1 VAKRGILERL
11 AAGPVLGAEG
21 YLFELER
28 RGYVSAGAYVPEVV
42 LESPE
47 AVKQLHRDFLRAGAE
62 VMVAFTYYAHRAK
75 LRAIGK
81 ENLLEDLNRAA
92 VRLAREVAAEG
103 DALVAGNVNNTWEY
117 NPDDKATD
125 KVVRAMF
132 EEQVGWAVDEGVDF
146 FIAETFNHFGEA
158 LIALEVIKAAGYPA
172 LVSFTA
178 KGEQSYDGIGW
189 ADACQ
194 RLADAGA
201 DIVGL
206 NCARGPDTMLPL
218 LKEIRAA
225 VSGFVVGQPVAYRT
239 TPQAPYFQLLKDPS
253 GHRAFPVA
261 LDPFYLTRFELAD
274 YARQAR
280 ALGINYIGVCCGG
293 APHYVRAMAEALGRT
308 VPASKYSPDL
318 SLHPVLGAKGEDQE
332 KYARYIQDFEDSSA

>member
-1 VAKRGILERL
+1 
-11 AAGPVLGAEG
+11 
-21 YLFELER
+21 
-28 RGYVSAGAYVPEVV
+28 
-42 LESPE
+42 
-47 AVKQLHRDFLRAGAE
+47 
-62 VMVAFTYYAHRAK
+62 
-75 LRAIGK
+75 
-81 ENLLEDLNRAA
+81 
-92 VRLAREVAAEG
+92 
-103 DALVAGNVNNTWEY
+103 
-117 NPDDKATD
+117 
-125 KVVRAMF
+125 
-132 EEQVGWAVDEGVDF
+132 VDEGVDF

-158 LIALEVIKAAGYPA
+158 RIALEAIQAAGYPA

-189 ADACQ
+189 AEACQ

-206 NCARGPDTMLPL
+206 NCARGPETMLPL

-225 VSGFVVGQPVAYRT
+225 VGGYVVGQPVAYRT
-239 TPQAPYFQLLKDPS
+239 TPQAPYFQLLKDPG

-318 SLHPVLGAKGEDQE
+318 SLHPVLGAKGDEQE
-332 KYARYIQDFEDSSA
+332 KYARYIQDFEADSA

>member
-1 VAKRGILERL
+1 MADNKGLLERL
-11 AAGPVLGAEG
+11 KEGPVLGAEG

-28 RGYVSAGAYVPEVV
+28 RGWVSAGSYVPEVV
-42 LESPE
+42 LDAPD
-47 AVKQLHRDFLRAGAE
+47 AVKQLHREFLRAGAE
-62 VMVAFTYYAHRAK
+62 VMVAFTYYGHRAK
-75 LRAIGK
+75 MRAVGK
-81 ENLLEDLNRAA
+81 EDLLEDLNREA

-103 DALVAGNVNNTWEY
+103 DALVAGNINNTWEY
-117 NPDDKATD
+117 DPADRTKDKI
-125 KVVRAMF
+125 VRNMF
-132 EEQVGWAVDEGVDF
+132 EEQVGWAIDEGVDF

-158 LIALEVIKAAGYPA
+158 LIATEVVKAAGYPA

-178 KGEQSYDGIGW
+178 KGDASYDNVRW
-189 ADACQ
+189 VEACK

-201 DIVGL
+201 DVVGL
-206 NCARGPDTMLPL
+206 NCARGPATMLPL

-225 VSGFVVGQPVAYRT
+225 VDGYVVGQPVAYRT
-239 TPQAPYFQLLKDPS
+239 TPEVQFFQNLKDVQ

-261 LDPFYLTRFELAD
+261 LDPHYLTRYEMAE
-274 YARQAR
+274 YATQAR

-318 SLHPVLGAKGEDQE
+318 SLHPVLGAQGAQQE
-332 KYARYIQDFEDSSA
+332 KMARYIEDFKDR